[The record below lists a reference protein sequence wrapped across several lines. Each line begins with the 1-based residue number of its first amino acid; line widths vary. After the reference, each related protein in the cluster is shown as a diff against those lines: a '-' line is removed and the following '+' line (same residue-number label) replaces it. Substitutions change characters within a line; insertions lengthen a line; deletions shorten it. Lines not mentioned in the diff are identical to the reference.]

1 MEAQPKLLFLVTE
14 DWYFCSH
21 RLALARAARAAGFRV
36 VVATRVKAHA
46 QLIEDAGLELHAID
60 MRRSSKHPLRELAA
74 VRELCALYRRVQPD
88 IVHHVGMKPVV
99 YGSVAARVA
108 RVPWVVNALAGL
120 GYVFTSEQ
128 SMARRLRPFLKTAL
142 KSLLGRCNGLVIV
155 QNPEDRQAVESLRVA
170 PERIVLVPGSGV
182 DTTMFCPTAEPS
194 GAPVFCMVSRMLWD
208 KGVGEVVAAAVRA
221 KRVRPDIRV
230 HLVGD
235 PDPENPAAIS
245 LEQLRRWDGEGAV
258 QWLGQQDDMPGVWAQ
273 SHVALLPSYREGLP
287 KSLVEAAACGRPIIT
302 TDVPGC
308 RDIVEHGVNGLLVAP
323 RNGDALCEAMLTL
336 ADDGALRTRMGQ
348 AGRRRVVDRFSEAHV
363 IAATMALYARLTNRC
378 TR

>member
-21 RLALARAARAAGFRV
+21 RLALARAAQAAGFRV

-74 VRELCALYRRVQPD
+74 VRELCSLYRRVQPD

-128 SMARRLRPFLKTAL
+128 RMARRLRPFLKTAL

-182 DTTMFCPTAEPS
+182 DTIMFCPTAEPS
-194 GAPVFCMVSRMLWD
+194 GPPVFCMVSRMLWD
-208 KGVGEVVAAAVRA
+208 KGVGEVVAAAARA

-230 HLVGD
+230 RLVGD
-235 PDPENPAAIS
+235 PDAENPAAIS
-245 LEQLRRWDGEGAV
+245 LEQLRRWNAEGTV

-323 RNGDALCEAMLTL
+323 RDGDALCEAMLTL

-378 TR
+378 TL